1 METHS
6 DTIILNDSDN
16 DDVSD
21 EIQEVTESI
30 QITASEEDA
39 QLETEGLQSEP
50 SFEMPD
56 KFKGKTPEEIAKAY
70 IELEKMKNK
79 PSEDEETAE
88 VEGEQ
93 DASEDTPEEV
103 EEDPVVQG
111 DMTIEQYQ
119 ETWERQGGQLS
130 EKQWDTLQK
139 QTGIPMETLK
149 AWEAYVANDISSNIA
164 QHDANVYLEA
174 GGETEYNKMIDWA
187 EANFTDEQITSL
199 NAQLDN
205 PHFYKQGMA
214 ILKSA
219 YSNSEGVEP
228 AISVQSSNTAAL
240 GADEFHTEQEYIEA
254 MNHPEYGKGGKYDRE
269 FDAKL
274 LRYLKRTGQA

>member
-1 METHS
+1 METHT
-6 DTIILNDSDN
+6 DTITIDDSDN
-16 DDVSD
+16 DLVN
-21 EIQEVTESI
+21 EEMGEVTESI

-50 SFEMPD
+50 SFEMPE

-70 IELEKMKNK
+70 LELEKMKNK
-79 PSEDEETAE
+79 PAEDEVQEE
-88 VEGEQ
+88 
-93 DASEDTPEEV
+93 ASEDSPTEV

-111 DMTIEQYQ
+111 DMSIEQYQ

-130 EKQWDTLQK
+130 EKQWDTLHK
-139 QTGIPMETLK
+139 QTGIPMETLR
-149 AWEAYVANDISSNIA
+149 AWESYVVNDIANTIDA
-164 QHDANVYLEA
+164 HDANVYKEA
-174 GGETEYNKMIDWA
+174 GGEAEYNKLIDWA
-187 EANFTDEQITSL
+187 EANFSDEQITSL

-205 PHFYKQGMA
+205 PSFYKQGMA

-219 YSNSEGVEP
+219 YTNAEGIEPSTSINPANTSEIGM
-228 AISVQSSNTAAL
+228 
-240 GADEFHTEQEYIEA
+240 DEFHSEAEYIEA
-254 MNHPEYGKGGKYDRE
+254 MNHKDYGKGGKYDRE